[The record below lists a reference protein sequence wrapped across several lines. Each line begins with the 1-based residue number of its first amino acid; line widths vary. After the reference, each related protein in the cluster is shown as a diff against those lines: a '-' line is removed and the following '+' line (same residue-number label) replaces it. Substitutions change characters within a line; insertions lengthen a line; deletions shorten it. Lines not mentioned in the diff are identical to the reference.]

1 MKIHYFYENKTGG
14 GSFYNIQLFALKEE
28 NVYSQFHERDEKSYT
43 YIEKIKVFISINME
57 QFHNSVFNIEFG
69 KNNCCGISAR
79 SRKEMMKRMTDDT
92 FHHATPI
99 TRLQYERL
107 RNFCFAVYDKSR
119 MMDFNLVEKEKQ
131 GFITRILETE

>member
-14 GSFYNIQLFALKEE
+14 GHFYDIKLFALKEE
-28 NVYSQFHERDEKSYT
+28 NVYSQLHERNEKSYT
-43 YIEKIKVFISINME
+43 YIEKIKVFISIDQE
-57 QFHNSVFNIEFG
+57 KFHNSVFNIEFG

-79 SRKEMMKRMTDDT
+79 THKEMMKRMTDDT

-99 TRLQYERL
+99 TRKQYERL
-107 RNFCFAVYDKSR
+107 RKFCFAVYDKCR
-119 MMDFNLVEKEKQ
+119 MMDFNMVEKQKQ

>member
-92 FHHATPI
+92 FHHATLI

-107 RNFCFAVYDKSR
+107 RKFCFAVYDKNR

>member
-14 GSFYNIQLFALKEE
+14 GRFYDIQLFALKEE
-28 NVYSQFHERDEKSYT
+28 NVYSQLHERDEKSYT

-107 RNFCFAVYDKSR
+107 RKFCFAVYDKSR

-131 GFITRILETE
+131 GFITRILE